1 MPYKIR
7 KNRGEMTYK
16 VVGEKTGEVYAY
28 KTKNPKKLIQAI
40 EIAKHKNKKSK

>member
-16 VVGEKTGEVYAY
+16 VVNEKSGDVYAY
-28 KTKNPKKLIQAI
+28 KTKDPRKLIQAI
-40 EIAKHKNKKSK
+40 EIAKRKNKSK